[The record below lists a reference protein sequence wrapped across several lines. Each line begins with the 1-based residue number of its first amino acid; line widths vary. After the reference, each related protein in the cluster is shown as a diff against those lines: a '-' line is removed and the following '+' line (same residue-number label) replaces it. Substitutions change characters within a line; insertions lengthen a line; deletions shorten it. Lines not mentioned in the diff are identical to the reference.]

1 MYICCTEAARES
13 SPTMKTTL
21 YQHTYF
27 INYFINQYQM
37 KKKITAL
44 IFLFVMLA
52 AFFDAHAATYKIKG
66 TFNNWADVTL
76 TQTQPT
82 EYSNTTPLYCKAS
95 QSWSEICIYES
106 ESNYYYQSNGNTL
119 NAGSDYYFG
128 SNGNNISTSLNA
140 GKSYVFY
147 LESNQKK
154 VYVEE
159 KYNVVYLRGNMGS
172 TNWGLSDDY
181 VFATTDGNEY
191 TFAVSSMT
199 NTTEFKVYNR
209 GTNSWFGYNELT
221 LSGANFS
228 NNNGNIKLNEDLT
241 DVIITYNASAKTLKV
256 SKAIDAYTLKIGTTE
271 EAMNSTDNGATYT
284 ATTTLSASQAI
295 SLVKTSG
302 SGTQTLYASETA
314 TYAGGSATYTMTG
327 TSGGVTTGSGNFS
340 GDYTFTY
347 TPGDNK
353 LTISGAAVTYPA
365 VYLTGSKNGWSK
377 NDENYRF
384 TTTDG
389 VNYTLNLASIAAGD
403 LFKVYY
409 NSTYYGY
416 DKSTITSDYTESD
429 GDSKNIKAKVDITNA
444 VITFNTESKAITITG
459 TTSGSTD
466 TYTVK
471 YTTDSWSHISY
482 SAMTKQDDGTY
493 AYTFTDPA
501 NGMQLCL
508 QKNGDDFWSGDAD
521 REYTGGTKTFTM
533 GTGSSG
539 QNITFNGSFSGDY
552 TLSYNPTDNK
562 LTISAPA
569 SETISVKVIGQVNNK
584 TWDDQVGVSL
594 AQVGTTSTYQG
605 RVKLTGTSFRIV
617 LGEAQFGPQTD
628 TEDKTVTIGTAEQM
642 YNNYKKSLM
651 VNDVL
656 KYIFTVDATA
666 KTVKLDYI
674 NFELRTSATDNF
686 GSSAGNFTTT
696 DGKIYTC
703 SDVTLDAGTQFIIKE
718 TGDEVWLGK
727 SNLTVSGADVTT
739 GDSNNIKLVSDI
751 KKATLTFDITNYSLT
766 IVSEDEVKQ
775 FPDAGT
781 GYIWGDATLTFEYR
795 NDDNPAAAWTS
806 IPLTFDKYDAKNN
819 PYGLEAY
826 ASEAFEVA
834 VKDLNWRIRTST
846 GYIVRKGATS
856 ALNAWLEN
864 FCKELTADNNTFSG
878 LTAGAKY
885 RVVIDT
891 THGTDVSKANP
902 KIGIFAV
909 ESSYPWGEIDE
920 LYLHGNF
927 SGSWPDNNNTDEANH
942 LKYYPDSKIWSVSF
956 TTGEKQS
963 FSSELGASGT
973 GFEFCLRNKYN
984 YIWFK
989 DIYNF
994 PVDTWVSGKLKIQTV
1009 DNNGNYYSTN
1019 LDEST
1024 TYMLQ
1029 VRVNPADADDYQIRI
1044 VKALSAESLYI
1055 VGKDTSNGW
1064 DASQPDTFTQYKDE
1078 NGVAIEG
1085 RYYYTINYTTG
1096 TGEGFKIA
1104 TAKGASINDWDPV
1117 NASLLSPADNTVN
1130 DGNNAFSATIDTPY
1144 TYTCYGDKSKGTG
1157 NWVISDGP
1165 GYYSIIVDEIAQTVT
1180 IVKPSIRVAI
1190 SDIKLNTYTG
1200 ELSDDNAKALTTTD
1214 KMPNGATAETP
1225 IYYNNVNYLNGI
1237 INVLAQQVPT
1247 GLDLVISGV
1256 KVTVNG
1262 TDEYTI
1268 AGNFGVG
1275 KNIIN
1280 LLPYGGAHATY
1291 QVTISYYISNDDVAI
1306 GTPQTATSEEV
1317 SINLVP
1323 DFEAPLTFDAT
1334 EMKRQFNHNGVTN
1347 VVSAY
1352 VEAPVDFSSAYNVY
1366 PGYAVTVARDLT
1378 DDSTILG
1385 NEGTPI
1391 GSNWD
1396 MTTLSTVSYLP
1407 TYDGTANSNWSAAA
1421 YTSNKLPVAVP
1432 TTMTLAD
1439 LSDAAMMP
1447 QIKYELFGHYPIIDL
1462 AGTVDP
1468 CGGYLSGTVAAKI
1481 ARTAETPVTTLSPS
1495 TDVANY
1501 RLSVYTT
1508 TADRSVT
1515 TKFSTTDITTG
1526 IEDID
1531 ADAADGEEIYFNL
1544 QGVRITNPQ
1553 SGIYIRY
1560 NGRTFDK
1567 VYIR

>member
-1 MYICCTEAARES
+1 MDKRIRKLLCCLFLCSIISSVIPSYAWDPNATYAFRGYSVEEAGS
-13 SPTMKTTL
+13 WNDITLTKDGDVWYTILTPKTTTL
-21 YQHTYF
+21 YF
-27 INYFINQYQM
+27 
-37 KKKITAL
+37 KIRYNNENKYIGESTQNC
-44 IFLFVMLA
+44 
-52 AFFDAHAATYKIKG
+52 DADGNWNAATWNNKSDG
-66 TFNNWADVTL
+66 DGDGGNQSQFNNL
-76 TQTQPT
+76 TVG
-82 EYSNTTPLYCKAS
+82 A
-95 QSWSEICIYES
+95 
-106 ESNYYYQSNGNTL
+106 
-119 NAGSDYYFG
+119 
-128 SNGNNISTSLNA
+128 
-140 GKSYVFY
+140 
-147 LESNQKK
+147 
-154 VYVEE
+154 
-159 KYNVVYLRGNMGS
+159 KYRFEM
-172 TNWGLSDDY
+172 
-181 VFATTDGNEY
+181 
-191 TFAVSSMT
+191 
-199 NTTEFKVYNR
+199 R
-209 GTNSWFGYNELT
+209 
-221 LSGANFS
+221 
-228 NNNGNIKLNEDLT
+228 LT
-241 DVIITYNASAKTLKV
+241 DSNSKVQERMYPVATLDTYK
-256 SKAIDAYTLKIGTTE
+256 LKIGTT
-271 EAMNSTDNGATYT
+271 AVDMNRADDGATYT
-284 ATTTLSASQAI
+284 VTTALSASQAI
-295 SLVKTSG
+295 TLLKNDTE
-302 SGTQTLYASETA
+302 TLYASETA
-314 TYAGGSATYTMTG
+314 TYAGGDATYSMTG

-347 TPGDNK
+347 TPGNNK
-353 LTISGAAVTYPA
+353 LAISGAAMTYPA
-365 VYLTGSKNGWSK
+365 VYLTGSKNGWST

-444 VITFNTESKAITITG
+444 IITFNTESKAITITG

-482 SAMTKQDDGTY
+482 PEMTKQDDGTY
-493 AYTFTDPA
+493 AYTITDPA

-508 QKNGDDFWSGDAD
+508 QKNGSDFWSGDAD
-521 REYTGGTKTFTM
+521 LSYTGGTKTFTM

-539 QNITFNGSFSGDY
+539 DNITFSGSFSGDY
-552 TLSYNPTDNK
+552 TLSYNPTTK
-562 LTISAPA
+562 VLTISAPA

-642 YNNYKKSLM
+642 YNNYKKSLL

-703 SDVTLDAGTQFIIKE
+703 SGVTLDAGTQFKIKE

-739 GDSNNIKLVSDI
+739 GDADTNNIKLVSDI
-751 KKATLTFDITNYSLT
+751 KNATLTFDITNYSLT
-766 IVSEDEVKQ
+766 IVSEEEVKQ
-775 FPDAGT
+775 FPDPGEN
-781 GYIWGDATLTFEYR
+781 YIWGNATLTFEYR

-806 IPLTFDKYDAKNN
+806 IPLTFDKYDATNN

-834 VKDLNWRIRTST
+834 VSNLDWRIRTST
-846 GYIVRKGATS
+846 GYIVRKDATS
-856 ALNAWLEN
+856 ELNEWLEN
-864 FCKELTADNNTFSG
+864 FCYGLTAVNNTFSG

-891 THGTDVSKANP
+891 THGTGVSKANP

-956 TTGEKQS
+956 TTGEKSS
-963 FSSELGASGT
+963 FNEEITKAGETAGSGY
-973 GFEFCLRNKYN
+973 EFCLRNEYN

-1029 VRVNPADADDYQIRI
+1029 VRVNPDNANDYQIRI
-1044 VKALSAESLYI
+1044 VKAFSAESLYI
-1055 VGKDTSNGW
+1055 VGKNTSNGW
-1064 DASQPDTFTQYKDE
+1064 DASQPDTFTQYEDE
-1078 NGVAIEG
+1078 TGTAIEG
-1085 RYYYTINYTTG
+1085 RYFYTINYATG
-1096 TGEGFKIA
+1096 DGEGFKIS
-1104 TAKGASINDWDPV
+1104 TAKGANSTDWDPV
-1117 NASLLSPADNTVN
+1117 NAALLSPIANADNN
-1130 DGNNAFSATIDTPY
+1130 NGNNAFSATIDTPY
-1144 TYTCYGDKSKGTG
+1144 TYVCYGDKTKGTG
-1157 NWVISDGP
+1157 NWTITNGP
-1165 GYYSIIVDEIAQTVT
+1165 GYYSIIVDQIAQTVT
-1180 IVKPSIRVAI
+1180 IVRPSIRVSI
-1190 SDIKLNTYTG
+1190 SDIKLALYTG
-1200 ELSDDNAKALTTTD
+1200 ELADEHAQALTSD
-1214 KMPNGATAETP
+1214 KMPNGATDETP
-1225 IYYNNVNYLNGI
+1225 VYYNNVNYLMGNI
-1237 INVLAQQVPT
+1237 TILASQVPN
-1247 GLDLVISGV
+1247 GLTLTVSGV
-1256 KVTVNG
+1256 KVKVNG
-1262 TDEYTI
+1262 TEYAIDGTFTK
-1268 AGNFGVG
+1268 GS
-1275 KNIIN
+1275 NIVN

-1291 QVTISYYISNDDVAI
+1291 QVSLQYSIGNADGAI
-1306 GTPQTATSEEV
+1306 GAAQTATSEEV
-1317 SINLVP
+1317 TVNLVP
-1323 DFEAPLTFDAT
+1323 SFEAPDIFDDSAL
-1334 EMKRQFNHNGVTN
+1334 KRQFYHNGNTK
-1347 VVSAY
+1347 VVSVL
-1352 VEAPVDFSSAYNVY
+1352 VEAPVNFNNTFNVY
-1366 PGYAVTVARDLT
+1366 PGYAVTVADDLS
-1378 DDSTILG
+1378 DNSTIIG
-1385 NEGTPI
+1385 STGKPI
-1391 GSNWD
+1391 GTDWED
-1396 MTTLSTVSYLP
+1396 MNALSVVGYIDYSSSSTT
-1407 TYDGTANSNWSAAA
+1407 NWSMAALIG
-1421 YTSNKLPVAVP
+1421 NKLPVAVP
-1432 TTMTLAD
+1432 TTLQFAD
-1439 LSDAAMMP
+1439 LSDASKMP

-1462 AGTVDP
+1462 VGTVGP
-1468 CGGYLSGTVAAKI
+1468 CGGYLNSAVAAGKI
-1481 ARTAETPVTTLSPS
+1481 ARAAESAVTTLCPK

-1515 TKFSTTDITTG
+1515 TMFSTTDITTG

-1531 ADAADGEEIYFNL
+1531 ADAADGEEIFFNL

-1560 NGRTFDK
+1560 NGRAFEK

>member
-1 MYICCTEAARES
+1 
-13 SPTMKTTL
+13 
-21 YQHTYF
+21 
-27 INYFINQYQM
+27 M

-314 TYAGGSATYTMTG
+314 TYAGGYAEYSMTG

-340 GDYTFTY
+340 GNYTFTY

-365 VYLTGSKNGWSK
+365 VYLTGSKNEWST

-482 SAMTKQDDGTY
+482 PEMTKQDDGTY
-493 AYTFTDPA
+493 TYTFTDPA

-508 QKNGDDFWSGDAD
+508 QKNGSDFWSGDAD

-539 QNITFNGSFSGDY
+539 DNITFNGSFSGDY
-552 TLSYNPTDNK
+552 TLSYNPTTK
-562 LTISAPA
+562 VLTISAPA

-605 RVKLTGTSFRIV
+605 KAKLTGTSFRIV
-617 LGEAQFGPQTD
+617 LGADQYGPLTD
-628 TEDKTVTIGTAEQM
+628 DADETVTIGTVKQM
-642 YNNYKKSLM
+642 YNNYKKALTVS
-651 VNDVL
+651 DAL

-703 SDVTLDAGTQFIIKE
+703 SGVTLDAGTQFIIKE

-739 GDSNNIKLVSDI
+739 GDADTNNIKLVSDI
-751 KKATLTFDITNYSLT
+751 KNATLTFDITNYSLT
-766 IVSEDEVKQ
+766 IESEDEVKE
-775 FPDAGT
+775 FPTPGT
-781 GYIWGDATLTFEYR
+781 DSYIWGDATLTFEYR

-806 IPLTFDKYDAKNN
+806 IPLTFDKYDATNN

-834 VKDLNWRIRTST
+834 VSNLDWRIRTST

-856 ALNAWLEN
+856 ALNKWLEN
-864 FCKELTADNNTFSG
+864 FCYGLTAVNNTFSG

-927 SGSWPDNNNTDEANH
+927 SGSWPDNNNADEANH
-942 LKYYPDSKIWSVSF
+942 LVYYPDSKIWSVTF
-956 TTGEKQS
+956 TTGAKSS
-963 FSSELGASGT
+963 FSEAITNAGETAGSGY
-973 GFEFCLRNKYN
+973 EFCLRNEYN

-994 PVDTWVSGKLKIQTV
+994 PVDTWESGELKIQTV

-1190 SDIKLNTYTG
+1190 SDIKLNTCTG

-1225 IYYNNVNYLNGI
+1225 VYYNNVNYLMGNI
-1237 INVLAQQVPT
+1237 TILASQVPN
-1247 GLDLVISGV
+1247 GLTLTVSGV
-1256 KVTVNG
+1256 TVKVNG
-1262 TDEYTI
+1262 TEYAIDGTFTE
-1268 AGNFGVG
+1268 GS
-1275 KNIIN
+1275 NIVN

-1291 QVTISYYISNDDVAI
+1291 QVSLQYSIGTDGAI
-1306 GTPQTATSEEV
+1306 GAAQTATSEEV
-1317 SINLVP
+1317 TVNLVP
-1323 DFEAPLTFDAT
+1323 SFVAPDIFDAS
-1334 EMKRQFNHNGVTN
+1334 ELKRQFYHNGNTK
-1347 VVSAY
+1347 VVSAL
-1352 VEAPVDFSSAYNVY
+1352 VEAPVDFTTAFNVY
-1366 PGYAVTVARDLT
+1366 PGYAVTVADDLS
-1378 DDSTILG
+1378 DNSTIIG
-1385 NEGTPI
+1385 STGKPI
-1391 GSNWD
+1391 GTDWED
-1396 MTTLSTVSYLP
+1396 MNALSVVGYIDYS
-1407 TYDGTANSNWSAAA
+1407 SKNWSMAALNS
-1421 YTSNKLPVAVP
+1421 YRLPVAVP
-1432 TTMTLAD
+1432 TTLQFAD
-1439 LSDAAMMP
+1439 LSDASKMP

-1462 AGTVDP
+1462 VGTP
-1468 CGGYLSGTVAAKI
+1468 CGGYLNSAVAAGKI
-1481 ARTAETPVTTLSPS
+1481 ARAAESAVTTLCPK

-1515 TKFSTTDITTG
+1515 TMFSTTDITTG
-1526 IEDID
+1526 VEDI
-1531 ADAADGEEIYFNL
+1531 AADVAEGEEIFFNL

-1560 NGRTFDK
+1560 NGRAFEK

>member
-1 MYICCTEAARES
+1 MDKRIRKLLCCLFLCSIISSVIPSYAWDANVTYAFRGHSVEEAGS
-13 SPTMKTTL
+13 WNDITLTKDGDVWYTILTPKTTTL
-21 YQHTYF
+21 YFKIRYNNENKYIGESTQNCDADGNWNTATW
-27 INYFINQYQM
+27 NNNSDGDGDGGNQSQ
-37 KKKITAL
+37 
-44 IFLFVMLA
+44 
-52 AFFDAHAATYKIKG
+52 
-66 TFNNWADVTL
+66 FNNL
-76 TQTQPT
+76 TVG
-82 EYSNTTPLYCKAS
+82 A
-95 QSWSEICIYES
+95 
-106 ESNYYYQSNGNTL
+106 
-119 NAGSDYYFG
+119 
-128 SNGNNISTSLNA
+128 
-140 GKSYVFY
+140 
-147 LESNQKK
+147 
-154 VYVEE
+154 
-159 KYNVVYLRGNMGS
+159 KYRFEM
-172 TNWGLSDDY
+172 
-181 VFATTDGNEY
+181 
-191 TFAVSSMT
+191 
-199 NTTEFKVYNR
+199 R
-209 GTNSWFGYNELT
+209 
-221 LSGANFS
+221 
-228 NNNGNIKLNEDLT
+228 LT
-241 DVIITYNASAKTLKV
+241 DSNSKVQERMYPVATL
-256 SKAIDAYTLKIGTTE
+256 DTYTLKIGSTE
-271 EAMNSTDNGATYT
+271 ANLSSSDDGATYT
-284 ATTTLSASQAI
+284 GTTTLSASQAI
-295 SLVKTSG
+295 TLVKN
-302 SGTQTLYASETA
+302 GTETLYASETA
-314 TYAGGSATYTMTG
+314 TYTGGDAIYTMTA
-327 TSGGVTTGSGNFS
+327 TSGGATTGSGEFS
-340 GDYTFTY
+340 GNYTVTY
-347 TPGDNK
+347 TTTDQK
-353 LTISGAAVTYPA
+353 LTISGAAMTIPTYTVIVFGA
-365 VYLTGSKNGWSK
+365 VEGGNWDGAGITLTQVEG
-377 NDENYRF
+377 
-384 TTTDG
+384 TTT
-389 VNYTLNLASIAAGD
+389 YTGTVKMKDSSKHFRVKIGD
-403 LFKVYY
+403 TQYGPQ
-409 NSTYYGY
+409 ST
-416 DKSTITSDYTESD
+416 STD
-429 GDSKNIKAKVDITNA
+429 A
-444 VITFNTESKAITITG
+444 AITLG
-459 TTSGSTD
+459 TLTQMYTNSAKALYVPTEGASYIFTVDAAAKTLIVTQED

-471 YTTDSWSHISY
+471 YTTDNWSEGSISTPE
-482 SAMTKQDDGTY
+482 MTKQDDGTY
-493 AYTFTDPA
+493 TYTFTDPA

-533 GTGSSG
+533 GTGVSG

-569 SETISVKVIGQVNNK
+569 SETISVKVIGSVNNK

-605 RVKLTGTSFRIV
+605 RAKLTGTSFRIV

-628 TEDKTVTIGTAEQM
+628 TADKMVTIGTAEQM
-642 YNNYKKSLM
+642 YNNYKKALTVS
-651 VNDVL
+651 DAL

-703 SDVTLDAGTQFIIKE
+703 SGVTLDAGTQFIIKE

-739 GDSNNIKLVSDI
+739 GDADTNNIKLVSDI
-751 KKATLTFDITNYSLT
+751 KNATLTFDITNYSLT
-766 IVSEDEVKQ
+766 IESEDEVKE
-775 FPDAGT
+775 FPTPGT
-781 GYIWGDATLTFEYR
+781 DSYIWGDATLTFEYR

-806 IPLTFDKYDAKNN
+806 IPLTFDKYDATNN

-834 VKDLNWRIRTST
+834 VSNLDWRIRTST

-856 ALNAWLEN
+856 ALNKWLEN
-864 FCKELTADNNTFSG
+864 FCYGLTAVNNTFSG

-927 SGSWPDNNNTDEANH
+927 SGSWPDNNNADEANH
-942 LKYYPDSKIWSVSF
+942 LVYYPDSKIWSVTF
-956 TTGEKQS
+956 TTGAKSS
-963 FSSELGASGT
+963 FSEAITNAGETAGSGY
-973 GFEFCLRNKYN
+973 EFCLRNEYN

-994 PVDTWVSGKLKIQTV
+994 PVDTWVSGELKIQTV

-1225 IYYNNVNYLNGI
+1225 VYYNNVNYLMGNI
-1237 INVLAQQVPT
+1237 TILASQVPN
-1247 GLDLVISGV
+1247 GLTLTVSGV
-1256 KVTVNG
+1256 TVKVNG
-1262 TDEYTI
+1262 TEYAIDGTFTE
-1268 AGNFGVG
+1268 GS
-1275 KNIIN
+1275 NIVN

-1291 QVTISYYISNDDVAI
+1291 QVSLQYSIGTDGAI
-1306 GTPQTATSEEV
+1306 GAAQTATSEEV
-1317 SINLVP
+1317 TVNLVP
-1323 DFEAPLTFDAT
+1323 SFVAPDIFDAS
-1334 EMKRQFNHNGVTN
+1334 ELKRQFYHNGNTK
-1347 VVSAY
+1347 VVSAL
-1352 VEAPVDFSSAYNVY
+1352 VEAPVDFTTAFNVY
-1366 PGYAVTVARDLT
+1366 PGYAVTVADDLS
-1378 DDSTILG
+1378 DNSTIIG
-1385 NEGTPI
+1385 STGKPI
-1391 GSNWD
+1391 GTDWED
-1396 MTTLSTVSYLP
+1396 MNALSVVGYIDYS
-1407 TYDGTANSNWSAAA
+1407 SKNWSMAALNS
-1421 YTSNKLPVAVP
+1421 YRLPVAVP
-1432 TTMTLAD
+1432 TTLQFAD
-1439 LSDAAMMP
+1439 LSDASKMP

-1462 AGTVDP
+1462 VGTP
-1468 CGGYLSGTVAAKI
+1468 CGGYLNSAVAAGKI
-1481 ARTAETPVTTLSPS
+1481 ARAAESAVTTLCPK

-1515 TKFSTTDITTG
+1515 TMFSTTDITTG
-1526 IEDID
+1526 VEDI
-1531 ADAADGEEIYFNL
+1531 AADVAEGEEIFFNL

-1560 NGRTFDK
+1560 NGRAFDK

>member
-1 MYICCTEAARES
+1 
-13 SPTMKTTL
+13 
-21 YQHTYF
+21 
-27 INYFINQYQM
+27 M

-44 IFLFVMLA
+44 IFLFVMLV
-52 AFFDAHAATYKIKG
+52 AFETHAATYKIKG
-66 TFNNWADVTL
+66 TFNGWADVTL
-76 TQTQPT
+76 TQNAAT
-82 EYSNTTPLYCKAS
+82 EYYNPTPLYCKAS
-95 QSWSEICIYES
+95 QSWSEICIYNS
-106 ESNYYYQSNGNTL
+106 DTNSYYQSNGNTL
-119 NAGSDYYFG
+119 EAGSDYYFG

-147 LESNQKK
+147 LETNMKK
-154 VYVEE
+154 VYVQA
-159 KYNVVYLRGNMGS
+159 KYDLVYLRGSIGS

-191 TFAVSSMT
+191 TFAVSSMS

-228 NNNGNIKLNEDLT
+228 NNGGNIKLNEDLT

-256 SKAIDAYTLKIGTTE
+256 SKAIDAYTLKIGSTE
-271 EAMNSTDNGATYT
+271 VAMTSSDDGATYT
-284 ATTTLSASQAI
+284 GTTTLSASQAI
-295 SLVKTSG
+295 TLVKN
-302 SGTQTLYASETA
+302 GTETLYASETA
-314 TYAGGSATYTMTG
+314 TYTGGDAIYTMTG

-340 GDYTFTY
+340 GNYTFTY
-347 TPGDNK
+347 TTESK
-353 LTISGAAVTYPA
+353 TLAISGAAMTIPTYT
-365 VYLTGSKNGWSK
+365 VVVFGNVNGGDWNGNGITLTQVEGTTKYTGTVKMQSNSKHFRVKIDGTQYGPKST
-377 NDENYRF
+377 DENEAVVLDTETQMY
-384 TTTDG
+384 
-389 VNYTLNLASIAAGD
+389 VNT
-403 LFKVYY
+403 
-409 NSTYYGY
+409 
-416 DKSTITSDYTESD
+416 
-429 GDSKNIKAKVDITNA
+429 
-444 VITFNTESKAITITG
+444 SKALYVPTEGASYIFTVDAAAKTLIV
-459 TTSGSTD
+459 SEVAQED
-466 TYTVK
+466 TYNVK
-471 YTTDSWSHISY
+471 YTTNSWSSWETP
-482 SAMTKQDDGTY
+482 AMKKQDDGTY
-493 AYTFTDPA
+493 TYTFTDPA

-508 QKNGDDFWSGDAD
+508 QKNGSDFWSGDAD

-533 GTGSSG
+533 GTGVSG

-569 SETISVKVIGQVNNK
+569 SEKITVKVIGQVNNK

-628 TEDKTVTIGTAEQM
+628 TADEPVTIGTTEQM
-642 YNNYKKSLM
+642 YNNYKKALTVS
-651 VNDVL
+651 DAL

-674 NFELRTSATDNF
+674 SFVIRTSAADNF
-686 GSSAGNFTTT
+686 NTDAYTFSTT
-696 DGKIYTC
+696 DGKTYTC
-703 SDVTLDAGTQFIIKE
+703 SGVTLDAGTQFLIKE
-718 TGDEVWLGK
+718 AGDEVWLGK
-727 SNLTVSGADVTT
+727 SNLTVTGADITT
-739 GDSNNIKLVSDI
+739 GDTGTNNIKLVSAI
-751 KKATLTFDITNYSLT
+751 KNATVTFDATNYSLT
-766 IVSEDEVKQ
+766 IVSEEEVKQ
-775 FPDAGT
+775 FHDPGEN
-781 GYIWGDATLTFEYR
+781 YIWGDATLTFEYR
-795 NDDNPAAAWTS
+795 NDDNTSAAWTS
-806 IPLTFDKYDAKNN
+806 IPLTFDKYDSTTN

-826 ASEAFEVA
+826 ASDPFEVA
-834 VKDLNWRIRTST
+834 VKSLDWRIRTST
-846 GYIVRKGATS
+846 GYIVRKGASTEK
-856 ALNAWLEN
+856 NVWLEN
-864 FCKELTADNNTFSG
+864 FCKELTAVNNTFTE
-878 LTAGAKY
+878 LTPGVKY
-885 RVVIDT
+885 RIVIDT
-891 THGTDVSKANP
+891 THGDGVSKANP
-902 KIGIFAV
+902 KIGIFAA

-920 LYLHGNF
+920 LYVHGNF

-956 TTGEKQS
+956 ATGEKQS
-963 FSSELGASGT
+963 FSSELGATGT

-989 DIYNF
+989 DIFNF
-994 PVDTWVSGKLKIQTV
+994 PINEWVSNELKIQTV
-1009 DNNGNYYSTN
+1009 DNNGNYYSN
-1019 LDEST
+1019 KFEANT

-1029 VRVNPADADDYQIRI
+1029 VRINPEDASDYQIRI

-1104 TAKGASINDWDPV
+1104 TAKGESINDWDPV

-1190 SDIKLNTYTG
+1190 SDILLNTYTG

-1247 GLDLVISGV
+1247 GLDLVISDV

-1268 AGNFGVG
+1268 AGNFVKG

-1291 QVTISYYISNDDVAI
+1291 QVTISYYISNDGAI
-1306 GTPQTATSEEV
+1306 GAAQTATSEEV

-1323 DFEAPLTFDAT
+1323 DFEAPLTFDAS

-1352 VEAPVDFSSAYNVY
+1352 VEAPVDFISAYNVY

-1391 GSNWD
+1391 GCNWD

-1439 LSDAAMMP
+1439 LSDAAKMP

-1462 AGTVDP
+1462 AGTMDP

-1526 IEDID
+1526 IENID